1 MARPGAGARFAA
13 RHAAGPVVE
22 AYGGHGWLRRGLI
35 ALSVV
40 AERIAVGPTAGTVGP
55 RDEGNS
61 LVTGSGA
68 SGLVSPAAIERRA
81 LPVSLS
87 RIAEHESWRKERHRP
102 ATYVHKW
109 WARRLGSVFRGVLLS
124 AAPARPTRAAAP
136 LEGLVVY
143 DPFAG
148 SGTTLVEAA
157 KLGASVVGRDINPVA
172 TLTQRQSLQRWDTQ
186 TLTRLFTEVQ
196 SACRTSIDALHIS
209 ADGLPVLHYF
219 WVAVTRCVTCAE
231 EVELFSSYVFA
242 KHAYPGRNPRAHA
255 TCPRCHAVCPVTLGI
270 DEAGFCSSCDAPFAF
285 QGRIAAGGNAGRHFL
300 CGRGHRSSVLE
311 ALGGVPPQR
320 RMYAKVVRKAAGS
333 REYRPID
340 DFDLTLYERAGKLL
354 GDAEPGHLVLPDGT
368 LEDGR
373 NTVQALRWGYRT
385 WASFFNDRQL
395 YCLGLLGAA
404 IRDLP
409 GQSSERE
416 ALAAAF
422 GKTLEHHNLFCSFKG
437 EGTGPVRSIFHNHVL
452 RPERCSVEGNPWGAA
467 GGSGGFAEALNRLLA
482 VQRYKENPSDL
493 VDRDGTVATVTGR
506 SRPLGQV
513 IVSTWEHFRD
523 TPGSAYVAAGDGGA
537 TDLPDGSVALVVTDP
552 PYVDNVHYSELA
564 DFFHAWMTSIGPHGD
579 YPQAVSTRDVKEV
592 QNTSPVEFREMA
604 SRVWSECARVLCD
617 DGLVVFSFHQARSSG
632 WEALMASL
640 HDADL
645 VVTATRPVVAE
656 VTTSL
661 TKVAAVAPNR
671 IDLIVVCRKRDRA
684 RPAVRTPA
692 QARAD
697 VVGQLRALSGSGL
710 ALGSGDVLSAV
721 RAAVLAQGTRQQTP
735 DWEMLRSQADGEAAR
750 ALETWTAKN

>member
-1 MARPGAGARFAA
+1 M
-13 RHAAGPVVE
+13 
-22 AYGGHGWLRRGLI
+22 
-35 ALSVV
+35 
-40 AERIAVGPTAGTVGP
+40 TA
-55 RDEGNS
+55 
-61 LVTGSGA
+61 SGA
-68 SGLVSPAAIERRA
+68 SGLVSPVAIERHA

-87 RIAEHESWRKERHRP
+87 RVAEYEAWRKERHRP

-124 AAPARPTRAAAP
+124 AAPARSTRGAVP

-172 TLTQRQSLQRWDTQ
+172 TLTQRQALQRWDTQ
-186 TLTRLFTEVQ
+186 TLIRLFTEVE
-196 SACRTSIDALHIS
+196 SACRASIDELHIS

-219 WVAVTRCVTCAE
+219 WVAVTRCVTCAD

-255 TCPRCHAVCPVTLGI
+255 TCPRCHAVCPVTLGV
-270 DEAGFCSSCDAPFAF
+270 DGVGFCASCEVPFAF
-285 QGRIAAGGNAGRHFL
+285 EGPVAAGGNAGRHFL
-300 CGRGHRSSVLE
+300 CQRGHRSSVLE

-320 RMYAKVVRKAAGS
+320 RMYAKVVRTAAGG

-340 DFDLTLYERAGKLL
+340 DFDLTLCERASKLL
-354 GDAEPGHLVLPDGT
+354 ADAAPGQLVFPCGT
-368 LEDGR
+368 LEDGT
-373 NTVQALRWGYRT
+373 NTLQALRWGYRT
-385 WASFFNDRQL
+385 WASFFNDRQM

-409 GQSSERE
+409 GHGPERE
-416 ALAAAF
+416 ALAAVF

-482 VQRYKENPSDL
+482 AQRYKEDPSDL
-493 VDRDGTVATVTGR
+493 VDRDGAVATVTGR

-513 IVSTWEHFRD
+513 IVSTWEQFRD
-523 TPGSAYVAAGDGGA
+523 IPGSAYVTTGDSGA

-579 YPQAVSTRDVKEV
+579 YPQAVSTRDVNEV
-592 QNTSPVEFREMA
+592 QNPSPTEFRRMA
-604 SRVWSECARVLCD
+604 SRVWSECTRVLCD
-617 DGLVVFSFHQARSSG
+617 DGIVVFSFHQARSSG
-632 WEALMASL
+632 WEVLMASL
-640 HDADL
+640 DDADL

-671 IDLIVVCRKRDRA
+671 IDLIVVCRKRHRA

-697 VVGQLRALSGSGL
+697 VLRQLRALRDSGL
-710 ALGSGDVLSAV
+710 ALGAGDVLSAV

-735 DWEMLRSQADGEAAR
+735 DWESLRIQADDEAAR
-750 ALETWTAKN
+750 ALESWTVAN